1 MMIKILKNGLITSG
15 LLLSIFLLSCQSNN
29 LVKEDKLVLN
39 HFSSDITNVDYEV
52 LFTSP
57 EVKKGGSGVV
67 VLQKFNKQIN
77 FFYLII
83 NDNYKI
89 KFVPFKKNFYIAF
102 FGWPLTFEKI
112 EVSIVAEFKDSL
124 FITNKLNINFSERKY
139 AVNNI
144 KMNSNFGMEKEE
156 EFNEK
161 LPKDPVKRYNIIVS
175 KLNEKKVFDVFD
187 YTYKNQT
194 YVEGFRF
201 IPDKPTDGYITSD
214 YGVKRNFWLDKKL
227 VRSTYH
233 YGIDFVNGTNFNIYS
248 IEKGRVVF
256 SGYNGAN
263 GNYILIDH
271 GYGIFSGYSH
281 CSKLF
286 VKDGDFVDKKSL
298 IALSGKTGYVT
309 GDHLHFSLIINGM
322 NLDPNDWFD
331 REWLKQNILPAYEI
345 SEVLKISKN

>member
-1 MMIKILKNGLITSG
+1 MMIKILKIGLIKSG
-15 LLLSIFLLSCQSNN
+15 LLVSIFLLSCQNNN
-29 LVKEDKLVLN
+29 LVKEDKLILN
-39 HFSSDITNVDYEV
+39 HFSSDITNTEYQVV
-52 LFTSP
+52 FTSP
-57 EVKKGGSGVV
+57 DIKRGGSGVL
-67 VLQKFNKQIN
+67 VLQKFNNKIN
-77 FFYLII
+77 FFYLLI

-89 KFVPFKKNFYIAF
+89 KFIPFKKNFYMAF
-102 FGWPLTFEKI
+102 FGWPLTFEKM
-112 EVSIVAEFKDSL
+112 EVSIIIEFKDNL
-124 FITNKLNINFSERKY
+124 YLTNKLNINFSERKY
-139 AVNNI
+139 AVNNV

-161 LPKDPVKRYNIIVS
+161 LPKDPVKRYNLIVS
-175 KLNEKKVFDVFD
+175 RLNEKKVFDVFD

-194 YVEGFRF
+194 YFENFRF
-201 IPDKPTDGYITSD
+201 IPEKPTDGYITSD

-227 VRSTYH
+227 VRSSYH

-248 IEKGRVVF
+248 IEKGKVVF

-286 VKDGDFVDKKSL
+286 VKEGDFVDKKSL

-331 REWLKQNILPAYEI
+331 REWFKQNILPAYEI
-345 SEVLKISKN
+345 SEFPKISKN